1 MPVRVN
7 PVVLLGLI
15 IVSVLSIG
23 VLASA
28 RSGGGGS
35 ASDALAAAESQL
47 GKPFVMSTDGPDTFS
62 CVGLMRYALRTA
74 GVDSDAP
81 WVPEEYLSR
90 YAPVA
95 PGDLQPGDIVIY
107 PGWATMYAGNGQ
119 LINANEME
127 GFVTHTS
134 MDVAGEPLGI
144 VRPYGGQPL
153 AEQLVPLTQPAPAVD
168 PATDP
173 MAAEQL
179 PVDEQQLPVVDEQLP
194 VADPALAVDPAPVTD
209 PMPVTDPI
217 TDPAL
222 AVEQPLPGTDPMAP
236 AQF

>member
-1 MPVRVN
+1 MPLRVN
-7 PVVLLGLI
+7 PIVLLGLI
-15 IVSVLSIG
+15 IVSVLTTG

-28 RSGGGGS
+28 LSGGGGT
-35 ASDALAAAESQL
+35 ASDALGAAEAQQ

-74 GVDSDAP
+74 GVDPDAP

-95 PGDLQPGDIVIY
+95 RGDLQPGDIVIY

-144 VRPYGGQPL
+144 VRPPYGGQL
-153 AEQLVPLTQPAPAVD
+153 AQQLDAPTQQSETID
-168 PATDP
+168 PATV
-173 MAAEQL
+173 
-179 PVDEQQLPVVDEQLP
+179 PVEQQQVPVVDEQLP
-194 VADPALAVDPAPVTD
+194 VIDQARVIDQAPMVDQAPVVEQVPAE
-209 PMPVTDPI
+209 PMPVEP
-217 TDPAL
+217 
-222 AVEQPLPGTDPMAP
+222 AP
-236 AQF
+236 ADVPAAVPPA